1 MVTHLSR
8 TIPNGSL
15 EEFLANVAVHVH
27 SLVLY
32 DIIIDIHLEV
42 ARQCNALTTFSEID
56 IGHLDNNI
64 VIFRRNVEVISENLL
79 VGEDDIVSNHN
90 VRADDTVGDGTM
102 NTNGDLEVIE
112 EIIPYIV
119 GND

>member
-1 MVTHLSR
+1 M
-8 TIPNGSL
+8 
-15 EEFLANVAVHVH
+15 
-27 SLVLY
+27 
-32 DIIIDIHLEV
+32 DD
-42 ARQCNALTTFSEID
+42 
-56 IGHLDNNI
+56 NI
-64 VIFRRNVEVISENLL
+64 VIFRRNVEVISEDLL

-112 EIIPYIV
+112 EVIPYIV